1 MPLARPTPR
10 YSAGAGAARM
20 ADSAAMKSILRLA
33 VWALLLL
40 ALAVLG
46 ALAAALQREPAVLLH
61 QPPAAEDVARAVN
74 LVRAHDPR
82 RALPGRASAAQLD
95 ERDVDVL
102 LNHAAHRLLDAATR
116 VSFERGAAT
125 LRASVHLPANPFGRW
140 LNLRVRLVQTGGL
153 PAVAEVQAGRLPLPV
168 WLGEWLALHA
178 AARAGFRDE
187 LKLAAELVQR
197 VAFAPQQV
205 LVVYVWQG
213 DSAQRMLAA
222 LLPPDEQE
230 RLRAYS
236 QRLAEVAVRQGPGW
250 TVSLVPFIAPLF
262 QLAQQRSQGG
272 ADAAAENRA
281 AILVLTLY
289 ANGRGVHSV
298 LPAAHDW
305 PRARPLRL
313 TLAGRDD
320 FPRHLLVSAA
330 LAVESTGP
338 LSKAVGIYKEIADSR
353 GGSGFSFNDMAA
365 NRAGTR
371 LGELAVAQPHKLQ
384 AVLARGVREEDILPP
399 WADLPEFMS
408 EPEFRRRFGGVG
420 EPAYVAMM
428 AEIERR
434 VDALP
439 VWR

>member
-1 MPLARPTPR
+1 
-10 YSAGAGAARM
+10 
-20 ADSAAMKSILRLA
+20 MKSILHLA
-33 VWALLLL
+33 AWGLLLL
-40 ALAVLG
+40 V
-46 ALAAALQREPAVLLH
+46 LAAVGLLATALQREPAVLLH
-61 QPPAAEDVARAVN
+61 HQPAPEDVARGVDLA
-74 LVRAHDPR
+74 REHDPR
-82 RALPGRASAAQLD
+82 RAFPGRVSAAQLS

-116 VSFERGAAT
+116 VTFERGAAT
-125 LRASVHLPANPFGRW
+125 VRASVHLPANPFGSW
-140 LNLRVRLVQTGGL
+140 LNLRVRVMQTGGL
-153 PAVAEVQAGRLPLPV
+153 PAVAEVQAGGLPLPV
-168 WLGEWLALHA
+168 WLGEWLALQT

-187 LKLAAELVQR
+187 LKLAAEVVQR

-205 LVVYVWQG
+205 LVVYAWQG
-213 DSAQRMLAA
+213 DSARRMLAA
-222 LLPPDEQE
+222 LTRPDEQE
-230 RLRAYS
+230 RLRAYT
-236 QRLAEVAVRQGPGW
+236 QRLAEVSARQGSDW
-250 TVSLVPFIAPLF
+250 TASLAPFIGPMF
-262 QLAQQRSQGG
+262 ELAQQRSQTGAD

-289 ANGRGVHSV
+289 ANGRGIDAVV
-298 LPAAHDW
+298 PAARGW

-371 LGELAVAQPHKLQ
+371 LGELAVSQPRKLQ
-384 AVLARGVREEDILPP
+384 AALARGVREEDILPP
-399 WADLPEFMS
+399 WADLPEFMP
-408 EPEFRRRFGGVG
+408 EPEFKRRFGGVG

-428 AEIERR
+428 AEIDRR

-439 VWR
+439 VLR